1 MADAHPCPAA
11 ACPHRQPRALWMYE
25 TQRLLYNDTAR
36 AEFIGWCQ
44 TRAIDELYL
53 APTGLPGCGAANATS
68 KAAFSSLITEL
79 HAQKIDVQVYVGD
92 EIGPGCPVE
101 DPRNE
106 SACDMYPCIRA
117 AVALAVEHS
126 DQRQS
131 SDAPAQ
137 L

>member
-1 MADAHPCPAA
+1 MAPD
-11 ACPHRQPRALWMYE
+11 
-25 TQRLLYNDTAR
+25 
-36 AEFIGWCQ
+36 
-44 TRAIDELYL
+44 
-53 APTGLPGCGAANATS
+53 PGYATGAANTTS
-68 KAAFSSLITEL
+68 KTAFSSLVTEL

-126 DQRQS
+126 DQRQQS